1 MSADF
6 LITERRGGPLLLSMP
21 HGGTTI
27 PDWLAPRLS
36 ANGTAID
43 DTDWWIDKLYDFA
56 ASLDA
61 TVLRTTL
68 SRYVI
73 DVNRDPSGAS
83 LYPGQATTEL
93 CPVTD
98 FDGIPLY
105 KDGEAPGEAEIA
117 DRRVRYFAPYHAALE
132 AELARLKSIH
142 GYALLFDC
150 HSIRSVVPRLFEGRL
165 PVFNIGT
172 NSGAACDDGIAA
184 AVVTACAAHPDF
196 DYALNGRFKGGWITR
211 RYGKP
216 ADGVHAVQLEL
227 AQLAYMEEARPWR
240 FDPIKT
246 QRLQPTLRTALA
258 GMIDWGK
265 THFGA
270 KR

>member
-1 MSADF
+1 
-6 LITERRGGPLLLSMP
+6 MP

-36 ANGTAID
+36 EEGRAID
-43 DTDWWIDKLYDFA
+43 DTDWWIDQLYDFA
-56 ASLDA
+56 EALDA
-61 TVLRTTL
+61 SVVRTTV

-73 DVNRDPSGAS
+73 DCNRDPSGVS

-93 CPVTD
+93 CPVQT
-98 FDGIPLY
+98 FDGVSLY
-105 KDGEAPGEAEIA
+105 QDGEAPGDAEIA
-117 DRRVRYFAPYHAALE
+117 DRRAKYFRPYHDALA
-132 AELARLKSIH
+132 AELARLKAIH

-172 NSGAACDDGIAA
+172 NSGASCDEGISA
-184 AVVTACAAHPDF
+184 AVVKAVSAHPAYDH
-196 DYALNGRFKGGWITR
+196 ALNGRFKGGWITR
-211 RYGKP
+211 HYGQP
-216 ADGVHAVQLEL
+216 AQNIHAVQLEL

-246 QRLQPTLRTALA
+246 RDLQPTLRQALA

-270 KR
+270 QR